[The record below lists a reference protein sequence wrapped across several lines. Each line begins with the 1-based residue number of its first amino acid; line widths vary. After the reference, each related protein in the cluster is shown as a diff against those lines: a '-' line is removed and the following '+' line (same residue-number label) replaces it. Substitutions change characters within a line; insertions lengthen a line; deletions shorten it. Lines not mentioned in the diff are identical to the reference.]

1 MPNPQDD
8 QVHKPDQQQI
18 DPKELS
24 GEQTPTKKEAQPED
38 ALEPERK
45 RLEAMQE
52 RTKEQAHEVAE
63 EACAVILAMGWCF
76 GAIINP
82 ETKQPEF
89 AILPLPLETWQ
100 EVNREMLRNKLM
112 GK

>member
-8 QVHKPDQQQI
+8 QVHTPDQQQV
-18 DPKELS
+18 DPRELS
-24 GEQTPTKKEAQPED
+24 GEQTPPKKEEPLD
-38 ALEPERK
+38 AALAPERK
-45 RLEAMQE
+45 RLEDMHE

-63 EACAVILAMGWCF
+63 EACAVLLAMGWCF
-76 GAIINP
+76 GAIM
-82 ETKQPEF
+82 KDGKPEF